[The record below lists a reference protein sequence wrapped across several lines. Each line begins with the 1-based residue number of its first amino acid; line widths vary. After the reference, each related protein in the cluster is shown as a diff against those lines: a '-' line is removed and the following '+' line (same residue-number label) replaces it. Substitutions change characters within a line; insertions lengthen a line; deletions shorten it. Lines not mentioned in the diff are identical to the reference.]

1 MQAIFYFGQLVTLS
15 SHVQVRTSLSDIN
28 AEVGRHYCYCYKM
41 VFKKKRV
48 PSLCVFYLI
57 QY

>member
-41 VFKKKRV
+41 VFKKKGFH
-48 PSLCVFYLI
+48 PCVCSI
-57 QY
+57 